1 MDIKLVHIRLLAQN
15 SPAQSY
21 NLMLYYFNQLQLDG
35 LVKYSYYDGSVK
47 TFNDLYAIS
56 LDKTVIFFVLYDC
69 DTNEPVAHV
78 MLNGFEGLTC
88 RGHFCILKKH
98 HGIHAEYIGN
108 IGRELIFAT
117 KRSNGDP
124 LVTTIV
130 GLTPVK
136 NKIACRFAQRIGFVK
151 KFILPQACYLAYDT
165 PEPSYSDGMISVA
178 TAAR

>member
-1 MDIKLVHIRLLAQN
+1 MDIKLVHLRFFAGTNPEGAHSLITW
-15 SPAQSY
+15 
-21 NLMLYYFNQLQLDG
+21 YFNQLQLDN
-35 LVKYSYYDGSVK
+35 LVKYAYYDGSVK
-47 TFNDLYAIS
+47 DISTFYKICI
-56 LDKTVIFFVLYDC
+56 DKSVTFFVLYDC

-108 IGRELIFAT
+108 AGRELIFDL
-117 KRSNGDP
+117 KREDGTP
-124 LVTTIV
+124 FVTTIV

-136 NKIACRFAQRIGFVK
+136 NKIACRFAQKIGFVK

-165 PEPSYSDGMISVA
+165 PKPSYSDGMISVA
-178 TAAR
+178 TATR